1 MASPDVSGRDGGD
14 IFQTWLVLEFC
25 DRGSLSRSIRKGDL
39 CHRDTAEPLLD
50 HILLSALDVANAMN
64 YLHSLGI
71 THGDLKA
78 QNVLLKSASTDRRG
92 FFCKVSDFGLS
103 RYIGNDDHLQ
113 TFTYGT
119 ITHMPPELLK
129 NGVFSTAVDVYSF
142 GILLWELLA
151 TTPPY
156 PENNPGHILMTV
168 VHEGRRPQITDR
180 YPQMYADLIKDCWKQ
195 DAAERPK
202 FVQIV
207 RRLKGMLADLEI
219 GNSCL
224 RNVNDSATSQE
235 AIARDRLVEEEE
247 PSRATTTAED
257 LSPTIPDTTPS
268 ALPSYRNL
276 PPNAMIVTDPTSCRI
291 REAQRE
297 RNGGLSIELPRSRRQ
312 CSLGSAATAL
322 ATSSESVV
330 HSFADTHQ
338 VT

>member
-235 AIARDRLVEEEE
+235 AIAHGKLVES
-247 PSRATTTAED
+247 SRATTAAD
-257 LSPTIPDTTPS
+257 LSTIPDTSPS
-268 ALPSYRNL
+268 PPPCPNR
-276 PPNAMIVTDPTSCRI
+276 PPNAMIVTDPTSHRLSKVH
-291 REAQRE
+291 RE
-297 RNGGLSIELPRSRRQ
+297 RGGEGGASMELPRTRRQ
-312 CSLGSAATAL
+312 LSLGSVPTAL
-322 ATSSESVV
+322 ATSPESVV
-330 HSFADTHQ
+330 PSFSDAHQ